1 MLTARGFRSGA
12 LLALLAAAGS
22 IGAHF
27 ATRRRS
33 TERLAASVAT
43 AISAVANDSATMPL
57 QGQLTPVARSE
68 LREAT
73 KDEAAILVLLD
84 SADIRVCEDL
94 GRQLRELRN
103 RAGTKF
109 PLIIVV
115 DSAALVPMRTF
126 ARRERL
132 RPASL
137 MALGTGNVIAGVAR
151 VPTPAALVIHK
162 GGGAVA
168 GVSHPRRFANVRVRS
183 FAGELSAY
191 LRDAAGSTSP
201 P

>member
-1 MLTARGFRSGA
+1 MRLAVRGFRSGV
-12 LLALLAAAGS
+12 LLALVAAAGS

-27 ATRRRS
+27 ATRPRPA
-33 TERLAASVAT
+33 ERLPAPVL
-43 AISAVANDSATMPL
+43 AVANDSATMPL

-103 RAGTKF
+103 RAGSTF
-109 PLIIVV
+109 PLVIVV
-115 DSAALVPMRTF
+115 DSAALVPIATF
-126 ARRERL
+126 VRRERL

-151 VPTPAALVIHK
+151 VPTPAALVIPR

-168 GVSHPRRFANVRVRS
+168 GVGHPRRFANVRVRS
-183 FAGELSAY
+183 FADELSAY